1 MTVTISSQAQ
11 DGLRFSRRQAVV
23 LEHAL
28 QLLAD
33 GGERALTTGRLA
45 RAACCSKESLYKWFG
60 NRAGIIASM
69 IAYQS
74 TKVRTFPFGGRR
86 LSARALFDHLL
97 VFANDLL
104 EVLEGN
110 NSLALNRLAIAQS
123 ADGSSEFS
131 SVLLEQGRSQVEGRA
146 KSLLDAGRVSGL
158 LSFHSVD
165 EAFHVLYGLVVSDR
179 HVQALLG
186 AVSKRDRRKVA
197 KLAVRLFLSLYGS
210 DRLFQTLSEDEYG
223 TFDGKSVC
231 SRQVGYSQ

>member
-1 MTVTISSQAQ
+1 MTVIISSRAQ
-11 DGLRFSRRQAVV
+11 GGPRFSRRQAAV

-45 RAACCSKESLYKWFG
+45 RAASCSKESLYKWFG

-74 TKVRTFPFGGRR
+74 SKVRTFPFGGRR
-86 LSARALFDHLL
+86 LTARALFDHLL

-131 SVLLEQGRSQVEGRA
+131 GVLLEHGRNQGEGRA

-179 HVQALLG
+179 HVQALMG
-186 AVSKRDRRKVA
+186 AASKRDRRKVA

-210 DRLFQTLSEDEYG
+210 ERLVEKLSENERS
-223 TFDGKSVC
+223 TLDGNSAGL
-231 SRQVGYSQ
+231 RQEGYSQ